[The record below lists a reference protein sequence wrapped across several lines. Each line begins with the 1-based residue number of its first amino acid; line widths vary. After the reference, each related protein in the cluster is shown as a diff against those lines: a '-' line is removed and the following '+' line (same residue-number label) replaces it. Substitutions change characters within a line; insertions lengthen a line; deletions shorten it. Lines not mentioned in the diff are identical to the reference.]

1 MSVEQ
6 SQERYFSE
14 KQMYAYLEQ
23 RAKEDGMGQTE
34 TALPLSRRLHE
45 GQFRKGTEQ
54 VPYIIHPLTLAC
66 HALALGLNEDALVAA
81 LLLHDVCE
89 DCGAEPEDLPVN
101 ETVRETVRRL
111 TYRRREEM
119 PLEENKKMY
128 FDGIAADRLACVAK
142 VIDRCNNISTMT
154 FGFSEKKMSIYIRET
169 ERYVMPLL
177 EVIRKK
183 WPEHGGV
190 AFLIEY
196 QMKSVMES
204 LKNIM
209 QNG

>member
-1 MSVEQ
+1 
-6 SQERYFSE
+6 
-14 KQMYAYLEQ
+14 MYAYLEQ

-66 HALALGLNEDALVAA
+66 HALALGLNEDALVQPGHVA
-81 LLLHDVCE
+81 LS
-89 DCGAEPEDLPVN
+89 GVN

>member
-1 MSVEQ
+1 
-6 SQERYFSE
+6 
-14 KQMYAYLEQ
+14 
-23 RAKEDGMGQTE
+23 
-34 TALPLSRRLHE
+34 
-45 GQFRKGTEQ
+45 
-54 VPYIIHPLTLAC
+54 
-66 HALALGLNEDALVAA
+66 
-81 LLLHDVCE
+81 
-89 DCGAEPEDLPVN
+89 
-101 ETVRETVRRL
+101 
-111 TYRRREEM
+111 
-119 PLEENKKMY
+119 MY